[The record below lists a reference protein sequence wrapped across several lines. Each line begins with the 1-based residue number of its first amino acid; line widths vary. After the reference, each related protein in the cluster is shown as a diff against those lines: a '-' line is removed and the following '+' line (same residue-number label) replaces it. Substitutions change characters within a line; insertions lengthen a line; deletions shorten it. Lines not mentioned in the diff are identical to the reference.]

1 MFNHP
6 ALGCED
12 ELDNSHH
19 RHSEISSVVPEGGSR
34 QRREDAIG
42 DNLSREI
49 RNVLVVDS
57 HEIFL
62 ALFMKSLKH
71 MIPHASI
78 ATARSAEEAM
88 SRIEAAK
95 NAFPLRDGG
104 SIHGFDIVIIEERL
118 RAPPVQQLASDG
130 THSASPTASRD
141 GSTTTQTAGDDSVQR
156 RWCTT
161 SGATLIRHLAETE
174 RESSSESGG
183 GNDAGAVTAA
193 NAGACRSSLFVGV
206 SAQLAEDR
214 ARLEK

>member
-1 MFNHP
+1 
-6 ALGCED
+6 
-12 ELDNSHH
+12 
-19 RHSEISSVVPEGGSR
+19 
-34 QRREDAIG
+34 
-42 DNLSREI
+42 
-49 RNVLVVDS
+49 
-57 HEIFL
+57 
-62 ALFMKSLKH
+62 
-71 MIPHASI
+71 
-78 ATARSAEEAM
+78 M

-214 ARLEK
+214 ARLEKAGADCVWGKPPPEMNSVLRNNLLQLLMKKRCRADLKLVD